1 MILSFHD
8 RDSEKVFNGEYIRRL
23 PKELHKKALM
33 RLMAIN
39 SAKQIEELRIP
50 PSNRLHKLAGD
61 RRNQWSISINDQ
73 YRICF
78 MFEDG
83 NATNVEIVDYH

>member
-1 MILSFHD
+1 MILSFYD
-8 RDSEKVFNGEYIRRL
+8 KDSQKVFNGEFIRRL

-39 SAKQIEELRIP
+39 SAKGIEELQFP
-50 PSNRLHKLAGD
+50 PSNRLHKLLGD
-61 RRNQWSISINDQ
+61 RKNQWSISINDQ

-78 MFEDG
+78 KFENG
-83 NATNVEIVDYH
+83 NATDVEIVDYH